1 MNLLVNAIIA
11 LLTIIVYINGSV
23 YGKNQWPPNHGKCPV
38 NGNLWPQLPDYAG
51 LATIKLLSDGQLVQ
65 SLHRSVEKQC
75 RYTDRKGRQY
85 KQEGLELLAS
95 RYVPFCQ
102 VSRDF
107 FRQMLATIANQTDSQ
122 KRHELLARRA
132 QWEVYWSKYYAEIT
146 AKQSCCSLE
155 QLGYSKDVNVLVKQL
170 AEKRSIIL
178 DNLPKF
184 IKEIKQNNDQLAWPE
199 LNDETV
205 EQTKADYA
213 NTDKIVANLTPES
226 IKIKTLQ
233 NLVYEADIYGRA
245 MKGVKL

>member
-102 VSRDF
+102 
-107 FRQMLATIANQTDSQ
+107 
-122 KRHELLARRA
+122 
-132 QWEVYWSKYYAEIT
+132 
-146 AKQSCCSLE
+146 
-155 QLGYSKDVNVLVKQL
+155 LGYSKDVNVLVKQL